1 MLWNIAVNDAGAYDP
16 LTLLR
21 TRTMFGRP
29 DWMSVY
35 GQMKQAIEIGLYIPG
50 SRAQLKTKVAVR
62 NTITYYSSVVLIFVF
77 RRISAVPASWRKLL
91 RMPAHITQTERLN
104 SRLRRFV
111 TFQHANF
118 VI

>member
-29 DWMSVY
+29 DWMTVY

-50 SRAQLKTKVAVR
+50 SIAQLKTKVAVR
-62 NTITYYSSVVLIFVF
+62 NIITCMCCIDAFCLDVF
-77 RRISAVPASWRKLL
+77 LRSRRPGEKYQESLHPSHK
-91 RMPAHITQTERLN
+91 
-104 SRLRRFV
+104 RRG
-111 TFQHANF
+111 
-118 VI
+118 